1 MVTWRNYL
9 PHNANAV
16 NEMLTPYD
24 KLLNRKRKWSPVQTT
39 AGKLQ
44 DGAEETLLRAL
55 AMRHME
61 LPVGDFIKEALKREV
76 PETARDLLVSNIRD
90 EERHDLALS
99 YIANAHSV
107 DEKAE
112 SEAKRIRDAWIEHP
126 DHTVLKAMVAERAI
140 FFVILPFF
148 RFNGDAGMRTVSAD
162 ISRDE
167 QVHVAGHSLVC
178 RELGLTI
185 SPSLDKLRKA
195 TINWV
200 MSPLKSSS
208 QKYLDKN
215 FWLEQSD
222 SLMYSGRA
230 EGLLETKRAR
240 MPSFFEHANPNLP
253 KYA

>member
-1 MVTWRNYL
+1 MN
-9 PHNANAV
+9 
-16 NEMLTPYD
+16 PYD

-39 AGKLQ
+39 AGKVQ
-44 DGAEETLLRAL
+44 DGAEETLRRAL

-61 LPVGDFIKEALKREV
+61 LPVGDFIQEAIKHEI
-76 PETARDLLVSNIRD
+76 PETARELLVSNIRD
-90 EERHDLALS
+90 EERHDLALG
-99 YIANAHSV
+99 YIAEAHGV

-112 SEAKRIRDAWIEHP
+112 QEAKRIRDAWISHP
-126 DHTVLKAMVAERAI
+126 DHTILKAMVAERAI
-140 FFVILPFF
+140 FFVLLPFF

-167 QVHVAGHSLVC
+167 QVHVAGNSLVC
-178 RELGLTI
+178 KELGLTI

-200 MSPLKSSS
+200 MSPLKESSN
-208 QKYLDKN
+208 KYLDKK
-215 FWLEQSD
+215 FWLDQSD

-240 MPSFFEHANPNLP
+240 MPAFFEHANPNLP
-253 KYA
+253 QYA